1 MRGLVLAAAAILAF
15 DGVAVIGVG
24 LLSHRPLF
32 TTIGGV
38 LAVAAVVTL
47 ASWRWH
53 QSRLDQIRRDKQ
65 GLRDEL
71 RAIDDFLQRP

>member
-1 MRGLVLAAAAILAF
+1 
-15 DGVAVIGVG
+15 
-24 LLSHRPLF
+24 
-32 TTIGGV
+32 
-38 LAVAAVVTL
+38 VAAVATL

-71 RAIDDFLQRP
+71 RAIDDFLQRR